1 MKRIFAFL
9 IDHAILSFV
18 LVFAAIP
25 FIFIS
30 PAAHNRSPLM
40 PGLPFI
46 WVLWMSY
53 FVAADYFFE
62 GMTIGKRLL
71 GMRPV
76 RNPKEGAGRLG
87 WALAHTFLKWLFA
100 AFWPLG
106 LIVYVCCGGKMP
118 YDRRLGIAYESEA
131 ETGERRNSGWKTIAR
146 IGVAAVAFM
155 AILIVC
161 LTLILQRMALQPH
174 YSLKTEKVASLTS
187 VLGRYRLASYSSSST
202 TDSVKLKYQYDL
214 EREGGDL
221 AEQYAGYLSD
231 KEGFVRFPDEEA
243 YQENVLILKK
253 DSSDGVYKITVYLKT
268 VSDQLLVE
276 LHCDEKSGIIQ
287 NR

>member
-1 MKRIFAFL
+1 MKRILAFL
-9 IDHAILSFV
+9 IDDAILSFV

-30 PAAHNRSPLM
+30 PAVPSRSPLM
-40 PGLPFI
+40 SGLPFI

-53 FVAADYFFE
+53 FVAADYFFG
-62 GMTIGKRLL
+62 GMTLGKRLL

-76 RNPKEGAGRLG
+76 RNPKDGVGRLG

-106 LIVYVCCGGKMP
+106 LIVYGCCGGKMP
-118 YDRRLGIAYESEA
+118 YDRRLGIAYESES
-131 ETGERRNSGWKTIAR
+131 EIGKQRNSGWKTIAR
-146 IGVAAVAFM
+146 IGAATVAFL
-155 AILIVC
+155 AILILCV
-161 LTLILQRMALQPH
+161 TLILHRMALQPY
-174 YSLKTEKVASLTS
+174 YSLKTETVASITS
-187 VLGRYRLASYSSSST
+187 VLGKYRLASYSSSST
-202 TDSVKLKYQYDL
+202 SDSVELKYQYDL
-214 EREGGDL
+214 NREGGEL
-221 AEQYAGYLSD
+221 AEQYAGYLAD
-231 KEGFVRFPDEEA
+231 KEGFIRFPDDDA
-243 YQENVLILKK
+243 YQGDVLVLKK